1 MENNVPN
8 SGGNTNVRRLIQ
20 FLLLCGITVLAFDVG
35 IYLLAPRSLTA
46 VLPGYKKPMVPGISA
61 RAGNA
66 FYPQHYFVADA
77 QTGFDI
83 GFNRRAEHFVP
94 EFGSYPVWSN
104 GIGCF
109 DDDIA
114 LDSDISQSIYLAGD
128 SFTWGYAP
136 YEAKFGTLL
145 KKRTDVR
152 VLSCGVSHSGQRHQL
167 LKFQRNVES
176 LKAYP
181 SIVVVNVSYN
191 DIENDYAFPH
201 TTVVDGW
208 QVDTAQ
214 VRGDGRIVLR
224 QLVEIKDEMKKIM
237 ADADNPSLKFKIQ
250 RFIGHYSASAQ
261 IANALIQRF
270 HAWFTADQAPSN
282 NELGHIYTLIR
293 GSAVHQF
300 DTPFADRNRDALLAW
315 QEDATRNNYRLVI
328 ALIPPA
334 RLVSDQNY
342 YGALRQFL
350 AAHDFEYYEFSRFRL
365 VMHKAAAATEY
376 YWQFDPHF
384 SIEGNAAYAEFL
396 AESLGL

>member
-1 MENNVPN
+1 MK
-8 SGGNTNVRRLIQ
+8 RLIQ
-20 FLLLCGITVLAFDVG
+20 FLLLCGIGVLAFDVG
-35 IYLLAPRSLTA
+35 IYLLAPRSLTV
-46 VLPGYKKPMVPGISA
+46 VLPGYKKPIVPGSLA

-114 LDSDISQSIYLAGD
+114 LDSDISRSIYLAGD

-152 VLSCGVSHSGQRHQL
+152 VLSCGVPHSGQRHQL

-176 LKAYP
+176 LKTYP

-201 TTVVDGW
+201 TTVIDGW

-214 VRGDGRIVLR
+214 VSGDGRIVLR
-224 QLVEIKDEMKKIM
+224 QPDEIKDEMKKIM
-237 ADADNPSLKFKIQ
+237 ADADNPSLKFRIQ
-250 RFIGHYSASAQ
+250 RFISHYSASAQ
-261 IANALIQRF
+261 IANAILQRL
-270 HAWFTADQAPSN
+270 HRWSATDTTPSN
-282 NELGHIYTLIR
+282 EELGIVYSLFRASTK
-293 GSAVHQF
+293 HQF
-300 DTPFADRNRDALLAW
+300 DTQFADHNREALLTW
-315 QEDATRNNYRLVI
+315 QQDAVMNNYRLVI
-328 ALIPPA
+328 ALIPSA
-334 RLVSDQNY
+334 KQLSDQEY
-342 YGALRQFL
+342 YSALRQFL
-350 AAHDFEYYEFSRFRL
+350 ATHDFEYYEFSQSP
-365 VMHKAAAATEY
+365 VVTNNAAAAIEY

-384 SIEGNAAYAEFL
+384 SIEGNAAYAKFL